1 MAVRSG
7 KAERQCQSRDPR
19 SGAQAGSV
27 FGGDRS
33 QPERLPV
40 SREGKPSGSVKRLPG
55 KIIEILRRAACQ
67 VLLVADWAKERKPRM
82 LPSDCF
88 ETGRRS
94 LTQSSVERDR
104 PTANGCLVLHIARTA
119 AERQQPRT
127 EGPRKT
133 FSRAP
138 PERVRRAFASLDKDL
153 SWMSASRKLTAAHG
167 LEVAFGNLEGFVTHS
182 QNKCGEVIR
191 SVWRR
196 TAVRFRLI
204 GIIHRGFG
212 GAAYMQMTQIA
223 QCSAVFCAHA
233 PSKIWVPQMFI
244 ARELVHV
251 LENAQS
257 LLDSFLSLRRQ
268 IAPGG
273 QHIILNVS

>member
-1 MAVRSG
+1 
-7 KAERQCQSRDPR
+7 
-19 SGAQAGSV
+19 
-27 FGGDRS
+27 
-33 QPERLPV
+33 
-40 SREGKPSGSVKRLPG
+40 
-55 KIIEILRRAACQ
+55 
-67 VLLVADWAKERKPRM
+67 
-82 LPSDCF
+82 
-88 ETGRRS
+88 
-94 LTQSSVERDR
+94 
-104 PTANGCLVLHIARTA
+104 
-119 AERQQPRT
+119 
-127 EGPRKT
+127 
-133 FSRAP
+133 
-138 PERVRRAFASLDKDL
+138 
-153 SWMSASRKLTAAHG
+153 MSASRKLTAAHG

-191 SVWRR
+191 NVWRR

-244 ARELVHV
+244 ARELGHV

-273 QHIILNVS
+273 QHIILNVIALLRGHLLPHPLAVAHVLLLLWGQLPKTSLILKHPLLVFGAEALLLIVSIRIVIVLPASRILPVS